1 MAYWENAPSYWQ
13 NMEDYGG
20 QPYLNRDTL
29 YNQGTTKINDPDSV
43 VTHESSHATAGVYR
57 YNVSKNGYSSISP
70 NNLEHFNRYRWIYPD
85 EELESLTYYVFMV
98 KPDMNIM
105 NPDHAKAQHINSDEC
120 LSPAL
125 HNDATIKMINAEN
138 PGLLKMLS
146 ASSYTKNYYGTGA
159 HDFIPFLVGRTNSY
173 QLSDYSLASYE
184 DAQLFTGYKF
194 IYPGNANASL
204 SGVTMDIEFRDDR
217 NLSVSKFF
225 YVWAYY
231 IDGILKGHFVPYNRY
246 VGTKIADYMTS
257 IYFFACGP
265 DGSEI
270 KFYGKLVG
278 AYPTNIPLS
287 NWGFQGINNVSNTIS
302 ISFAGAAP
310 EVMNPT
316 ILMEFNHNAG
326 LYNMRSGF
334 GALTN
339 GFGVNDWVKTNS
351 LPSYHELSR
360 MPNWNAER
368 PFVVRS
374 NGKEGTEGGSGPMKY
389 YLMWAGNQF
398 RGTIPR
404 NENTTTS
411 TSNRYNGGTS
421 GGGSKYTEALY

>member
-1 MAYWENAPSYWQ
+1 MAYWENT
-13 NMEDYGG
+13 DDTGG
-20 QPYLNRDTL
+20 LPYLNRDTL
-29 YNQGTTKINDPDSV
+29 YIQGTTKMNDPDRI
-43 VTHESSHATAGVYR
+43 VTHDSSHATAGVYR
-57 YNVSKNGYSSISP
+57 YDVSKNGYSTISP

-146 ASSYTKNYYGTGA
+146 ASSYTKDYYGTGS

-204 SGVTMDIEFRDDR
+204 SGVTMDIEFREDR

-326 LYNMRSGF
+326 LYNMRTGS

-411 TSNRYNGGTS
+411 TSSKYNGGTS
-421 GGGSKYTEALY
+421 GGGSKYTEAIY